1 MVCREC
7 LSAGKVDMASASNIS
22 RSTKKRSIALI
33 LEILPG
39 MFGFLG
45 SGWMYAGNYSK
56 GIMFLIGFL
65 AWHLFVAPLLPHL
78 QQERA
83 NKACT

>member
-1 MVCREC
+1 
-7 LSAGKVDMASASNIS
+7 
-22 RSTKKRSIALI
+22 
-33 LEILPG
+33 